1 MKFSHRSRIGA
12 LLALV
17 AWVAWAPAE
26 AADYQVYRQ
35 GVCNGTICKVSF
47 DLVPVGKK
55 LRVTHA
61 SCYARVTTQ
70 PSFNTGNLYAMQLL
84 LLNSKGGVAHAQ
96 TLSASRN
103 GEFPGNPGYT
113 SVYQGHNGVRMV
125 VAAGQRVQGYAQISE
140 GRFDQVACHVS
151 GDLT

>member
-1 MKFSHRSRIGA
+1 MQLSHRSRIGA

-17 AWVAWAPAE
+17 GSVAGAPAE

-35 GVCNGTICKVSF
+35 GVCNGTICKVNF
-47 DLVPVGKK
+47 DLVPAGKK

-70 PSFNTGNLYAMQLL
+70 PAFNTGNLYAMQLL
-84 LLNSKGGVAHAQ
+84 LLNSNGGVAHAQ
-96 TLSASRN
+96 TLSASRD

-113 SVYQGHNGVRMV
+113 SVYQGHDTARMV
-125 VAAGQRVQGYAQISE
+125 AAATQRVQGYVQISE
-140 GRFDQVACHVS
+140 GRFDQVACHIS